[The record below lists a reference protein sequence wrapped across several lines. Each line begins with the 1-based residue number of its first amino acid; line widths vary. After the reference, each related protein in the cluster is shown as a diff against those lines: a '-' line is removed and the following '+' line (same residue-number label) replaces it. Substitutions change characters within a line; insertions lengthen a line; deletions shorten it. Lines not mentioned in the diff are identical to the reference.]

1 MLGPTLETEPLILRP
16 PIEDDLDGW
25 EALAADA
32 EAMRYLGGVQ
42 PRASAWRGHA
52 MMAGSWALHGF
63 GMFAVIDKASGH
75 WIGRVGPWRPE
86 GWPGTEIGWSL
97 LRPFW
102 GRGYA
107 REAAAATMDWAVD
120 ALGWTD
126 IIHTIAPD
134 NVPSIGLAERL
145 GSTYRGPGRLPPP
158 VAPSASG
165 ARPRPS
171 GGRGVTLGRD
181 GRTCRAIPAA
191 RRGTAGRVP
200 RRRRAPRRGPA
211 SRPRARR
218 CR

>member
-1 MLGPTLETEPLILRP
+1 MNASMLGPTLETERLILRP
-16 PIEDDLDGW
+16 PIEGDLDGW

-42 PRASAWRGHA
+42 PRASAWRAHA

-75 WIGRVGPWRPE
+75 WIGRVGPWQPE

-120 ALGWTD
+120 ALGWSD

-158 VAPSASG
+158 VAE
-165 ARPRPS
+165 
-171 GGRGVTLGRD
+171 
-181 GRTCRAIPAA
+181 RTIGLWGQTAA
-191 RRGTAGRVP
+191 EW
-200 RRRRAPRRGPA
+200 
-211 SRPRARR
+211 RARR
-218 CR
+218 HART